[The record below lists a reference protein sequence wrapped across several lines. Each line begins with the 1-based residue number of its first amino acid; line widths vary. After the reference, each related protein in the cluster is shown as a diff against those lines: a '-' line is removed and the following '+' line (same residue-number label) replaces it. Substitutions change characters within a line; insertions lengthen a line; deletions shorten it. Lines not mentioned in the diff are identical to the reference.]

1 MNKPALSAY
10 TLIIAFW
17 LSAAIP
23 VWAQT
28 ENPLLY
34 ELLERIE
41 LLEREV
47 RQLRGELEILQYQR
61 QQSPPSAT
69 TSTPS
74 SLPPVAPA
82 PGTVPPSTVSPTP
95 APLVPP
101 APAASPPDGAE
112 QGSYDTAFNHLRDGQ
127 YEQAITGFED
137 FLRRYPGSTLTP
149 DAYYWLGESYYVT
162 RRFEQA
168 RQMFLTLGADYPRSP
183 KLPDAMLKLGYI
195 YSETGDTAKA
205 REMLQKLIE
214 VYPDSVAASL
224 GEAHLRS
231 LP

>member
-1 MNKPALSAY
+1 MTKLVWR
-10 TLIIAFW
+10 TIAFSSALW
-17 LSAAIP
+17 LTP
-23 VWAQT
+23 VWAQSD
-28 ENPLLY
+28 NPLLY

-47 RQLRGELEILQYQR
+47 RQLRGDLEVLQYQR
-61 QQSPPSAT
+61 QQQPQSVTASTPSLLPPQTPAPNTAPPSAI
-69 TSTPS
+69 S
-74 SLPPVAPA
+74 SPEPIPA
-82 PGTVPPSTVSPTP
+82 R
-95 APLVPP
+95 PL
-101 APAASPPDGAE
+101 DGAE
-112 QGSYDTAFNHLRDGQ
+112 QGSYDSAFNDLRDGQ

-137 FLRRYPGSTLTP
+137 FLRRYPGSVLTP

-168 RQMFLTLGADYPRSP
+168 RQIFLTLGADHPRSP

-195 YSETGDTAKA
+195 YSETGDTAQA